1 MGATLHQKLKPQRS
15 NSHIKQCEMEIK
27 MSNRKLLFV
36 SFALAFVSANCLAAE
51 TATLPEIPIGT
62 TMEYVS
68 KVATVRCS
76 KWETVEQD
84 KDGFIVCKCDNNL
97 MYRNK
102 DNLNLVKITTEKGK
116 DLVKYSPE
124 LSALNFPLE
133 VGKNWSSNYSGFTA
147 DNNASWNSKLKCE
160 VKAFEKVSVAAG
172 SFDAFRIDCEDS
184 WQAGSY
190 SGVSHS
196 STWYAP
202 QVKEVVK
209 VAHKEDSR
217 FNQELKSY
225 LLK

>member
-1 MGATLHQKLKPQRS
+1 
-15 NSHIKQCEMEIK
+15 
-27 MSNRKLLFV
+27 MSNCKLLFT
-36 SFALAFVSANCLAAE
+36 SFALACFSANCISAE
-51 TATLPEIPIGT
+51 TADLPEISVGT
-62 TMEYVS
+62 TMEYVA

-76 KWETVEQD
+76 KWETIEQN
-84 KDGFIVCKCDNNL
+84 KDGFIICKCDDNL

-102 DNLNLVKITTEKGK
+102 DSLNLVKVTTEKGK
-116 DLVKYSPE
+116 DLVRYSPE
-124 LSALNFPLE
+124 FPGLNFPLE

-160 VKAFEKVSVAAG
+160 VKTFEKVNVAAG
-172 SFDAFRIDCEDS
+172 SLDAFRVDCEDS

-202 QVKEVVK
+202 QLKEVVK
-209 VAHKEDSR
+209 IAHKEDSR
-217 FNQELKSY
+217 FSQELKSY